1 MVRLSYLL
9 ASTLTVLSGFADA
22 SSAVKDLIPKN
33 FDNVVL
39 NSGKP
44 ALVEFFAPW
53 CGHCKTLA
61 PIYEELASAFAF
73 AEDKVTIGKVD
84 ADANRDL
91 GKRFAI
97 QGFPTVKWFDGK
109 SDTPEEYKG
118 GRDLESLSAF
128 ITEKTGIKPRGAQKE
143 PSRVEFLNDATF
155 KTTVGGDKDVLVA
168 FTAPWCGHCKTLAP
182 IWETL
187 ANDFALENNIVIA
200 KVDAEAENARALAKE
215 QGVTGYPT
223 IKFFAKGSTE
233 AEAYAGARS
242 EEAFVEFLNSKTGS
256 SRSVGGGLNSKAGT
270 VEALDK
276 LVAEYAPAQKF
287 EKLAAEIKK
296 VAKGLQDKYAQY
308 YIKVATKL
316 SENGEYASKELAR
329 LVKILKKGGSAPEKI
344 DDFVSR
350 SNILRGFVGEDQQAG
365 KDEL

>member
-1 MVRLSYLL
+1 MVRVSYLL
-9 ASTLTVLSGFADA
+9 ASTLTVLSGLADA

-39 NSGKP
+39 KSGKP

-109 SDTPEEYKG
+109 SDKPEEYKG

-143 PSRVEFLNDATF
+143 PSKVEFLNDATF

-168 FTAPWCGHCKTLAP
+168 FTAPWCGRKLSCLDSSH
-182 IWETL
+182 
-187 ANDFALENNIVIA
+187 
-200 KVDAEAENARALAKE
+200 
-215 QGVTGYPT
+215 
-223 IKFFAKGSTE
+223 
-233 AEAYAGARS
+233 
-242 EEAFVEFLNSKTGS
+242 
-256 SRSVGGGLNSKAGT
+256 SRS
-270 VEALDK
+270 
-276 LVAEYAPAQKF
+276 F
-287 EKLAAEIKK
+287 
-296 VAKGLQDKYAQY
+296 
-308 YIKVATKL
+308 
-316 SENGEYASKELAR
+316 
-329 LVKILKKGGSAPEKI
+329 
-344 DDFVSR
+344 
-350 SNILRGFVGEDQQAG
+350 
-365 KDEL
+365 